1 MSEVRVFELAKELKM
16 PAKQL
21 LSRMR
26 KAGIPVT
33 GNFSEMSVEQ
43 AEIVRKMA
51 KSAKGIVVPESVK
64 RTTIRQKKPSEKTT
78 EETDLPE
85 NRKKVKTSKIV
96 TISTKSKSDEDEVEE
111 APKRRVRRK
120 RTDSPPSLK
129 EADSESETISN
140 LESDKIDTNSQ
151 GATIPE
157 NSVAK
162 KKEFF
167 KKSTDSEIHKEK
179 LSPSKLEKL
188 YDKNI
193 IEFPKERTA
202 PPNQTDN
209 LLDETLSDE
218 KKTTDDSVPSKP
230 EKKSKKTKYVFKHTH
245 TEEDELPAKRKNLR
259 RTNEEMRR
267 RGGGGQRDY
276 YNIRERRPRRRKK
289 AVLKDQLSLNCL
301 LYTSD
306 AADE

>member
-21 LSRMR
+21 LSKMR

-51 KSAKGIVVPESVK
+51 KSAKGIVVPQSVK
-64 RTTIRQKKPSEKTT
+64 RTTIRQKKPSEKTSA
-78 EETDLPE
+78 ETYLPE
-85 NRKKVKTSKIV
+85 KSKKVKASKIV
-96 TISTKSKSDEDEVEE
+96 TISTKSISDEEEVEE

-120 RTDSPPSLK
+120 RTDSPTSIE

-157 NSVAK
+157 NSISK

-167 KKSTDSEIHKEK
+167 KKRTEEEIHKEII
-179 LSPSKLEKL
+179 STSKLKKL
-188 YDKNI
+188 YDKNN
-193 IEFPKERTA
+193 IEFPK
-202 PPNQTDN
+202 
-209 LLDETLSDE
+209 
-218 KKTTDDSVPSKP
+218 
-230 EKKSKKTKYVFKHTH
+230 
-245 TEEDELPAKRKNLR
+245 
-259 RTNEEMRR
+259 
-267 RGGGGQRDY
+267 
-276 YNIRERRPRRRKK
+276 
-289 AVLKDQLSLNCL
+289 
-301 LYTSD
+301 
-306 AADE
+306 

>member
-21 LSRMR
+21 LSKMR

-43 AEIVRKMA
+43 AEIVRDMA
-51 KSAKGIVVPESVK
+51 KSATGIVVPESVK
-64 RTTIRQKKPSEKTT
+64 RTTIRQNKPSENTA

-85 NRKKVKTSKIV
+85 KSKKVKASKIV
-96 TISTKSKSDEDEVEE
+96 TISTKSKSDEEEVEE

-157 NSVAK
+157 NSIAK

-179 LSPSKLEKL
+179 LSASKFEKP
-188 YDKNI
+188 YDKNNI
-193 IEFPKERTA
+193 IEFPQERTE
-202 PPNQTDN
+202 PPDQIDN
-209 LLDETLSDE
+209 LSDKTPSDE
-218 KKTTDDSVPSKP
+218 KEKTNDSVPSKP
-230 EKKSKKTKYVFKHTH
+230 EKKSKKTSEMNESARDVFK
-245 TEEDELPAKRKNLR
+245 KQK
-259 RTNEEMRR
+259 
-267 RGGGGQRDY
+267 
-276 YNIRERRPRRRKK
+276 II
-289 AVLKDQLSLNCL
+289 
-301 LYTSD
+301 
-306 AADE
+306 

>member
-51 KSAKGIVVPESVK
+51 KSAKGIVVPKSVK

-96 TISTKSKSDEDEVEE
+96 TISTKSKSDEDEE

-120 RTDSPPSLK
+120 RTDSPPSIK
-129 EADSESETISN
+129 EADSESEITSK
-140 LESDKIDTNSQ
+140 LESDKIDSSSH
-151 GATIPE
+151 GAIIPE
-157 NSVAK
+157 NSVTK
-162 KKEFF
+162 KKKF
-167 KKSTDSEIHKEK
+167 
-179 LSPSKLEKL
+179 
-188 YDKNI
+188 
-193 IEFPKERTA
+193 
-202 PPNQTDN
+202 
-209 LLDETLSDE
+209 
-218 KKTTDDSVPSKP
+218 
-230 EKKSKKTKYVFKHTH
+230 
-245 TEEDELPAKRKNLR
+245 
-259 RTNEEMRR
+259 
-267 RGGGGQRDY
+267 
-276 YNIRERRPRRRKK
+276 
-289 AVLKDQLSLNCL
+289 
-301 LYTSD
+301 
-306 AADE
+306 

>member
-1 MSEVRVFELAKELKM
+1 MSEVRVFELAKELKI

-51 KSAKGIVVPESVK
+51 KSAKGIVVPKSVK

-111 APKRRVRRK
+111 EPKRRVRRK
-120 RTDSPPSLK
+120 R
-129 EADSESETISN
+129 ADSESEITSK
-140 LESDKIDTNSQ
+140 LELDKIDSSSH
-151 GATIPE
+151 GAIIPE

-162 KKEFF
+162 KKEFL
-167 KKSTDSEIHKEK
+167 KKSNDSD
-179 LSPSKLEKL
+179 SKFE
-188 YDKNI
+188 
-193 IEFPKERTA
+193 
-202 PPNQTDN
+202 
-209 LLDETLSDE
+209 
-218 KKTTDDSVPSKP
+218 
-230 EKKSKKTKYVFKHTH
+230 
-245 TEEDELPAKRKNLR
+245 
-259 RTNEEMRR
+259 
-267 RGGGGQRDY
+267 
-276 YNIRERRPRRRKK
+276 
-289 AVLKDQLSLNCL
+289 
-301 LYTSD
+301 
-306 AADE
+306 

>member
-64 RTTIRQKKPSEKTT
+64 RTTIRQNKPSKKTAA
-78 EETDLPE
+78 ETDLLE
-85 NRKKVKTSKIV
+85 KSKKVKASKIV
-96 TISTKSKSDEDEVEE
+96 TISTKSKSDEEEVEE

-179 LSPSKLEKL
+179 
-188 YDKNI
+188 
-193 IEFPKERTA
+193 F
-202 PPNQTDN
+202 
-209 LLDETLSDE
+209 
-218 KKTTDDSVPSKP
+218 
-230 EKKSKKTKYVFKHTH
+230 
-245 TEEDELPAKRKNLR
+245 
-259 RTNEEMRR
+259 
-267 RGGGGQRDY
+267 
-276 YNIRERRPRRRKK
+276 
-289 AVLKDQLSLNCL
+289 
-301 LYTSD
+301 
-306 AADE
+306 

>member
-21 LSRMR
+21 LSKMR

-43 AEIVRKMA
+43 AEIVRDMA
-51 KSAKGIVVPESVK
+51 KSATGIVVPESVK
-64 RTTIRQKKPSEKTT
+64 RTTIRQKLPFEKNAS
-78 EETDLPE
+78 ETDLPE
-85 NRKKVKTSKIV
+85 KSKKVKASKIV
-96 TISTKSKSDEDEVEE
+96 TISTKSKADEEEVEE

-140 LESDKIDTNSQ
+140 LESDRIDTNSQ
-151 GATIPE
+151 GAVIPE

-167 KKSTDSEIHKEK
+167 KKSTDSEIHKEE
-179 LSPSKLEKL
+179 LSASKYKKP

-193 IEFPKERTA
+193 IEFPQERTA
-202 PPNQTDN
+202 PLNQNDN
-209 LLDETLSDE
+209 SLD
-218 KKTTDDSVPSKP
+218 
-230 EKKSKKTKYVFKHTH
+230 
-245 TEEDELPAKRKNLR
+245 
-259 RTNEEMRR
+259 
-267 RGGGGQRDY
+267 
-276 YNIRERRPRRRKK
+276 
-289 AVLKDQLSLNCL
+289 
-301 LYTSD
+301 
-306 AADE
+306 